1 MITLTHIAMHVPD
14 VEAMIDF
21 YDRYCGMRVMHERSS
36 DEKRIVWLAEPGRER
51 EFIFVL
57 MSGGQPEQPPENDYS
72 HLGFAVENR
81 EAVDRLAERARE
93 EGCLLWEPTE
103 YPWPVGY
110 FCGVTD
116 PNGAYVEFSYGQ
128 PLGPGADEY
137 AQADL

>member
-1 MITLTHIAMHVPD
+1 MHVPNVD
-14 VEAMIDF
+14 AMIDF
-21 YDRYCGMRVMHERSS
+21 YDRYCGMRVIHERSS
-36 DEKRIVWLAEPGRER
+36 EEKKIVWLAEPGREQ

-57 MSGGQPEQPPENDYS
+57 MSGGRPEQPPADDYS
-72 HLGFAVENR
+72 HLGFAVDSR
-81 EAVDRLAERARE
+81 EEVDRLAEKARE

-103 YPWPVGY
+103 HPWPVGY

-137 AQADL
+137 QQKEL